1 MVNVKNKSV
10 ILKGKKK
17 KERELFITD
26 INRDAYK
33 YESNRSSRSRKRN
46 MKKNAVSQFL

>member
-10 ILKGKKK
+10 ILKEKK